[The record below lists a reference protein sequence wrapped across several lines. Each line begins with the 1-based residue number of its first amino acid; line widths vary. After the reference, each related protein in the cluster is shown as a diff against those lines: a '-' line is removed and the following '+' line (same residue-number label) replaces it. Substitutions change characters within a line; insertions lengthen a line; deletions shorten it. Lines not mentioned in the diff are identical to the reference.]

1 MKLLK
6 TYIAYFIVLISISL
20 ISCNNKKSKDYIAEK
35 GTIDIRN
42 HNFNSDGIIKL
53 NGEWEFYYG
62 QLLEP
67 KDFNNEN
74 KLIEKEFINVPQSW
88 TRESK
93 NGNYPEY
100 GYATYRLKINAT
112 DLKTS
117 VIFENQ
123 RIFTAYKIWF
133 NGILLYEVGETAKTK
148 TKYKPDLKLLLT
160 VPVNLQNENEL
171 IIQVSNFIDRRA
183 GIINSVRMGE
193 VKTFFSVKMLELII
207 IVFTLSIIFIIGLY
221 HFVLFLY
228 RRTDYSNLLFSILAF
243 LFVIIGLVGNDT
255 MLKNVLDPGF
265 NTITRLFHLVVSLY
279 PALITIFFYLLF
291 KMEVNKKIVVTVSVI
306 SVLLL
311 IFSLF
316 FDIAIGRNQVL
327 IKIILMF
334 SVSVYF
340 IFYSLPKAIIKK
352 RQGARWAFLGMLV
365 LFIANM
371 NDNLFALDYL
381 KTGYFAIYGFA
392 AYVIFQSLNI
402 AERFSVLLKRNRKL
416 AGKIRNQNT
425 EYLGLNK
432 VYKEQ
437 NAELINAKEK
447 AEKADKLKSAFLA
460 NMSHEIRTPMNA
472 ILGFSNLLN
481 KRDLEKEKRKE
492 LTSYIV
498 QSGDSLLQLIDDIID
513 VSKIEAGQLE
523 INESECCVNDIFDE
537 LEKVYDTKKNS
548 EINNV
553 KLNFIKNKNFNL
565 VTDSLRLKQVLINL
579 VDNALKFTEKGFVEI
594 SFNQRYIEE
603 EPFVVFLVKDT
614 GIGLSEKEQNEM
626 FTRFTKLE
634 NSGEKIYRGAGLGL
648 SISKNIVKLLGG
660 DIWIKSELNKG
671 SEFYF
676 KIPLK
681 SNTQ

>member
-1 MKLLK
+1 MKFLK
-6 TYIAYFIVLISISL
+6 TYISYFFILSSILL

-35 GTIDIRN
+35 GTIDITK
-42 HNFNSDGIIKL
+42 HSFNSDGIIRL

-67 KDFNNEN
+67 KDFADSINLNN
-74 KLIEKEFINVPQSW
+74 KDYINVPQSW
-88 TRESK
+88 TRQS
-93 NGNYPEY
+93 NNRNYPEY
-100 GYATYRLKINAT
+100 GYATYRLNIKAT
-112 DLKTS
+112 DLNTPI
-117 VIFENQ
+117 IFENQ
-123 RIFTAYKIWF
+123 RIFTAYKVWF
-133 NGILLYEVGETAKTK
+133 NGKLLNEVGETAKTK
-148 TKYKPDLKLLLT
+148 SKYKPDLRLLLT
-160 VPVNLQNENEL
+160 IPVHLKNENEL

-193 VKTFFSVKMLELII
+193 VNAFFTAKMLELII

-228 RRTDYSNLLFSILAF
+228 RRSDYSNLLFSILAF

-265 NTITRLFHLVVSLY
+265 NTITKLFHLVVSLY

-291 KMEVNKKIVVTVSVI
+291 KKEVNKKIVITVSVI

-316 FDIAIGRNQVL
+316 FDIAIVRNQVI
-327 IKIILMF
+327 IKIIFVF

-340 IFYSLPKAIIKK
+340 IFYSLPKAIIRK

-371 NDNLFALDYL
+371 NDNLFSLDYL

-402 AERFSVLLKRNRKL
+402 AERFSVLLKRNTKL
-416 AGKIRNQNT
+416 SIKIKNQNT

-437 NAELINAKEK
+437 NAELLNAKDK

-481 KRDLEKEKRKE
+481 NRDMEKGKRKE
-492 LTSYIV
+492 LTSYII

-537 LEKVYDTKKNS
+537 LEKVYDTKKNV
-548 EINNV
+548 EINNI

-565 VTDSLRLKQVLINL
+565 VTDSLRLKQILINL

-614 GIGLSEKEQNEM
+614 GIGLSEKEQNEI